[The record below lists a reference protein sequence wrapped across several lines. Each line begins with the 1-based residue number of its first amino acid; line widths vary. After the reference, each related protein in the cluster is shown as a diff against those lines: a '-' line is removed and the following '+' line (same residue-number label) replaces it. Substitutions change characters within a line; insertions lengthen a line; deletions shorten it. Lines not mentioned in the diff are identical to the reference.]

1 MSDIETKTQDAQEA
15 PVSQE
20 QGQEETSTPRKVFT
34 RKDVVRNIEVK
45 IALPAL
51 YPDFDPWTFKLRLKM
66 TSDAEERRQ
75 EYLALSPTEQ
85 TLKETE
91 QNLDELCDLIV
102 AMPTG
107 FGDLQDNGQGP
118 GSSFKDYVQTA
129 TAEQRPILDSVVRG
143 AMTLYWRKTSP
154 QEFRS

>member
-1 MSDIETKTQDAQEA
+1 MSEAEIKGQEV
-15 PVSQE
+15 PVLNEE
-20 QGQEETSTPRKVFT
+20 QGHEVPTKRTVFT
-34 RKDVVRNIEVK
+34 RNDVIRNIEVK
-45 IALPAL
+45 VALPAL
-51 YPDFDPWTFKLRLKM
+51 YPDFDPWVFRLRLKM

-85 TLKETE
+85 TIKEAD

-102 AMPTG
+102 VTPKG

-129 TAEQRPILDSVVRG
+129 TAEQRPILDSIVRG